1 MTETYKR
8 PTFSE
13 KLLFL
18 LLLLFPLSYPFGPFI
33 INCFIFS
40 VIFFFF
46 VFCFQINSFSWL
58 KSKIFLIALPFFFF
72 IIFVSTIKY
81 YDNNYLLKSLGYFRF
96 LLFSVA
102 IFFFFLKTKLKI
114 FIIIIS
120 YIFFVILLCLDI
132 IFQFIFKVDI
142 LGYPPL
148 LFGERY
154 AGFFGKEAIAGG
166 FIYVFGFVNL
176 ALLAK
181 IMPSSKKHFV
191 LFSVFSLFLSTM
203 LITGD
208 RLPVACFVV
217 ALIFS
222 FFFLKDKK
230 FFFSIFFISLFILLT
245 SIFFNKNIR
254 HRYINS
260 PLHLLNT
267 SKLDLFSQEYQ
278 MRNAFKIIE
287 NKTLDD
293 FLQFKKE
300 FDIINDRK
308 NVLEGRSYSKYNII
322 LYKFLDTQWGAHA
335 LTALEMFKNNIFLG
349 SGFGSFRFECHKY
362 DKIDSLS
369 RIDRCSTHP
378 HNIYFEI
385 LSELGLIGFVFFLIF
400 LFSYFYFFLKIKDKD
415 FFIVCIYSIIFGFLF
430 PKTSGSFFSTTY
442 GTYFWYLYGISFF
455 YLEYKWKKKQ

>member
-1 MTETYKR
+1 MAEAHKNAI
-8 PTFSE
+8 FSE

-33 INCFIFS
+33 INCLIFS
-40 VIFFFF
+40 VIIFFFI
-46 VFCFQINSFSWL
+46 FCFQINNFSWL

-72 IIFVSTIKY
+72 IIFASIIKY
-81 YDNNYLLKSLGYFRF
+81 YNSTHFFKALGYFRF

-102 IFFFFLKTKLKI
+102 IYFFFLKTKLKI

-120 YIFFVILLCLDI
+120 YIFFIILLCLDI
-132 IFQFIFKVDI
+132 IFQFIYKVDI
-142 LGYPPL
+142 LGYPPS

-176 ALLAK
+176 ILLAK
-181 IMPSSKKHFV
+181 LTPSSKKNFIFF
-191 LFSVFSLFLSTM
+191 LVFSLFLSTM

-208 RLPVACFVV
+208 RTPVACFVI
-217 ALIFS
+217 ALFFI

-245 SIFFNKNIR
+245 SLFFNKNVR
-254 HRYINS
+254 HRYIVS
-260 PLHLLNT
+260 PLNLLNS
-267 SKLDLFSQEYQ
+267 SKVDSFSQEYQ
-278 MRNAFKIIE
+278 MLNAFKIIE

-300 FDIINDRK
+300 SDIINTRK
-308 NVLEGRSYSKYNII
+308 TILEKRNYSKYNKII
-322 LYKFLDTQWGAHA
+322 YSFFDTQWGAHA

-349 SGFGSFRFECHKY
+349 SGFGSFRFECRQY

-378 HNIYFEI
+378 HNMYFEI
-385 LSELGLIGFVFFLIF
+385 LSELGLIGFIFFLIF
-400 LFSYFYFFLKIKDKD
+400 LFFYFKSFLKIKNKD
-415 FFIVCIYSIIFGFLF
+415 FFLVCIYSIIFGFLF

-442 GTYFWYLYGISFF
+442 GTYFWYLYSISFF
-455 YLEYKWKKKQ
+455 YIEYKWQKKQ

>member
-1 MTETYKR
+1 MIQTYKN

-18 LLLLFPLSYPFGPFI
+18 LLLLFPLSYPFGPFV

-40 VIFFFF
+40 IIFFFF
-46 VFCFQINSFSWL
+46 VFCFQINNFSWL
-58 KSKIFLIALPFFFF
+58 KSKIFLIALPFFLF
-72 IIFVSTIKY
+72 IIFVSIIKY
-81 YDNNYLLKSLGYFRF
+81 YDKSYLLKSLSNFRF

-102 IFFFFLKTKLKI
+102 IYFFFLKTKLKI
-114 FIIIIS
+114 FTIIIS
-120 YIFFVILLCLDI
+120 YIIFIILLCLDI

-142 LGYPPL
+142 FGYPPL

-166 FIYVFGFVNL
+166 FIYVFGFINL
-176 ALLAK
+176 VLLVK
-181 IMPSSKKHFV
+181 LMPSFKKFFIF
-191 LFSVFSLFLSTM
+191 LVFFLFLLTM

-208 RLPVACFVV
+208 RTPVVSFVV

-222 FFFLKDKK
+222 FFFFKDKK
-230 FFFSIFFISLFILLT
+230 FFFSVFFISLFILLT

-254 HRYINS
+254 YRYINS
-260 PLHLLNT
+260 PLMLLNT
-267 SKLDLFSQEYQ
+267 AKLDLFSQEYQ

-293 FLQFKKE
+293 FLNFKKE
-300 FDIINDRK
+300 YDLINDRK
-308 NVLEGRSYSKYNII
+308 TILEERSYSKYNII
-322 LYKFLDTQWGAHA
+322 LYKFLDTQWGAHT

-349 SGFGSFRFECHKY
+349 SGLRSFRFECHKY

-385 LSELGLIGFVFFLIF
+385 LSELGLIVFVFFLIF
-400 LFSYFYFFLKIKDKD
+400 LFSYFKFFLKIKDKD
-415 FFIVCIYSIIFGFLF
+415 LFLVCIYSIIFGFLF

-455 YLEYKWKKKQ
+455 YLEYKWKKKR